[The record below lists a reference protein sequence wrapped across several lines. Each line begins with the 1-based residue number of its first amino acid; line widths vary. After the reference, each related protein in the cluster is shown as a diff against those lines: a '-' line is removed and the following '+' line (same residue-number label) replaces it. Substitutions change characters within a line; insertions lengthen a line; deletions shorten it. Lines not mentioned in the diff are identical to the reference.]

1 MKKLFALTLV
11 VLALLPVVACAD
23 VDLSSMSYDELITL
37 NGQLF
42 KEIMSRPEFKEV
54 TVPTGSYIVGSD
66 IPAGTYS
73 LGLASGTFGSMIRI
87 NDFQDAYS
95 VTSSDPS
102 VGKVTLKDGDSVD
115 ISMGSIVFK
124 PYVGL
129 GF

>member
-11 VLALLPVVACAD
+11 ILALLPVVAYAD